1 MGFLARP
8 IRYSFLAKDL
18 RNNRQSGGLNGQVTT
33 AFVRSYGE
41 NNSEIYSESISES
54 ISKNNCENIGKTIGE
69 TINES
74 WNAVKHLVA

>member
-41 NNSEIYSESISES
+41 NNSRARAKVLAKALVKIIVKILVKPLAKPLTRAGTQYSIS
-54 ISKNNCENIGKTIGE
+54 
-69 TINES
+69 
-74 WNAVKHLVA
+74 